1 MTTKEE
7 AIELKNQYS
16 DFLLGFPGVVG
27 VGITEDDSGSYGLLV
42 HLEDDNDEVVGRIC
56 DRLSGHS
63 VKFERTGRYRKL

>member
-1 MTTKEE
+1 MTTREE
-7 AIELKNQYS
+7 AIKLKNQYS
-16 DFLLGFPGVVG
+16 DFLLGLPGVVG

-42 HLEDDNDEVVGRIC
+42 HLEDEDDELVRRIC